1 MRSTKLL
8 SAFIFTLAFAAMGF
22 SQSTL
27 AGRVVQ
33 VLDGKTV
40 VIQISSGTLTAELQY
55 IDVPEPEQPLH
66 GMVRQH
72 LEKLVMDKE
81 VTFKTSGFGS
91 AKTFGQLF
99 VNSSDIAIQML
110 RDGAAWHVSPEK
122 SGQKASEGDAYEYHQ
137 TQAKLENR
145 GVWGVKD
152 LKPAWQFRAEKQ
164 EQIRQAQVAKES
176 VNAGSS
182 EARFETASSTTARK
196 PVRREGPWADVNP
209 LMKDPGPLLHG
220 YNAAGKTG
228 WLSTPLMG
236 VKELEGVP
244 VDQKVACEV
253 TYVYK
258 QESEKLR
265 KGKFVFTLI
274 SVADEWRFIKENSVS
289 VLVDEKNVFTGK
301 PKRTTTKE
309 EGKAVEKL
317 TYEISK
323 AAIEKVVYGG
333 EVTLKIGK
341 YNLYPGQ
348 GMQLLLYN
356 MLQVAE

>member
-1 MRSTKLL
+1 MSKTKPVLVL
-8 SAFIFTLAFAAMGF
+8 IFTLVLATLGY

-40 VIQISSGTLTAELQY
+40 VIEISSGKLTAQLQF
-55 IDVPEPEQPLH
+55 IEVPEPEQPLH
-66 GMVRQH
+66 GTVKEH
-72 LEKLVMDKE
+72 LEKLVLNKD
-81 VTFKTSGFGS
+81 VVFRSAGFAPG
-91 AKTFGQLF
+91 KTFGQLF
-99 VNSSDIAIQML
+99 VNSADIAIQML

-122 SGQKASEGDAYEYHQ
+122 SGQKPGDGDAYAYHQ
-137 TQAKLENR
+137 TQARLESR

-152 LKPAWQFRAEKQ
+152 LKPAWEFRAEKLEQ
-164 EQIRQAQVAKES
+164 ERQAQIAAE
-176 VNAGSS
+176 NRPRSS
-182 EARFETASSTTARK
+182 DEKFETASAKKK
-196 PVRREGPWADVNP
+196 PVRRDGAWADVNP
-209 LMKDPGPLLHG
+209 SMKDPGPLLHG
-220 YNAAGKTG
+220 YNATSKTG
-228 WLSTPLMG
+228 WLSTSLMG
-236 VKELEGVP
+236 IKELEGVP
-244 VDQKVACEV
+244 TGQKVACDV

-258 QESEKLR
+258 QESEKVR

-274 SVADEWRFIKENSVS
+274 SVADEWRFLKENTVS
-289 VLVDEKNVFTGK
+289 VVVDEKNVFAGRPT
-301 PKRTTTKE
+301 RTTTKE

-333 EVTLKIGK
+333 DVTLKIGN
-341 YNLYPGQ
+341 YSLYPGN